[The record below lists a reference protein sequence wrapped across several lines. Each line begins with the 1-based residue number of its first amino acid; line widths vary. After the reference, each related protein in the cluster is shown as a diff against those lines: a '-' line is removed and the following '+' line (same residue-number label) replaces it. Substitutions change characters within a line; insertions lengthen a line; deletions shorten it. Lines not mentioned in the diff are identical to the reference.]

1 MISAEDLKAL
11 VFQELITLRH
21 LVDEL
26 TANFS
31 SPYGPVKLGEVLR
44 IISESLFKKFEK
56 DIDELHYYDKYD
68 KSEYSKRVYDLSRI
82 YLLKLRKIHEE
93 YIKHISHEPN
103 NIPYP
108 FELIETLKKYVKD
121 ILSNVEVVIEPSW
134 TYNYAIEAFSVK
146 NLTEDLDI
154 LITPLNLP
162 EQFVILIYP
171 CIEGRNLLL
180 HAVFFHEIGH
190 LIDFKYEITENLFN
204 TLELDKTA
212 VNEAL
217 EKYKSIP
224 VGQYKLTDLVS
235 ESEIESNLISKC
247 TKILKE
253 WLSEIVADFIAIRLI
268 GPAFLFS
275 LIQISIM
282 SDVIQRDTETHPS
295 SAYRLNYLIDELDRL
310 GYFKIETFRPYLKR
324 VKTFIESEKRQ
335 MKKRI
340 EKNVEYKVVIKTINK
355 AMKIIQTQVDK
366 ALKNLSISTKNDEKI
381 LNYLVDECIL
391 QAIPPAE
398 FKQLSQSNKK
408 IALIQEIINSGWI
421 TFLKRKKE
429 LFQLTH
435 AQSIEDQA
443 ISFLVLNE
451 LLMKAVEVSEIL
463 ELWNKV

>member
-1 MISAEDLKAL
+1 MS
-11 VFQELITLRH
+11 
-21 LVDEL
+21 
-26 TANFS
+26 
-31 SPYGPVKLGEVLR
+31 
-44 IISESLFKKFEK
+44 
-56 DIDELHYYDKYD
+56 
-68 KSEYSKRVYDLSRI
+68 
-82 YLLKLRKIHEE
+82 
-93 YIKHISHEPN
+93 
-103 NIPYP
+103 
-108 FELIETLKKYVKD
+108 
-121 ILSNVEVVIEPSW
+121 
-134 TYNYAIEAFSVK
+134 
-146 NLTEDLDI
+146 
-154 LITPLNLP
+154 LNLP

-235 ESEIESNLISKC
+235 ESEIKSNLISEC

-282 SDVIQRDTETHPS
+282 SDVVQRDTETHPS
-295 SAYRLNYLIDELDRL
+295 SAYRLNCLIDELNRL

-324 VKTFIESEKRQ
+324 VKTFIESEKCQ

-340 EKNVEYKVVIKTINK
+340 EKTVEHVKYKVVIKTISK
-355 AMKIIQTQVDK
+355 AMKIIQTQVDEVLRK
-366 ALKNLSISTKNDEKI
+366 LSIFARNDEKI
-381 LNYLVDECIL
+381 LNYLVDKRIL
-391 QAIPPAE
+391 RAIPPAE
-398 FKQLSQSNKK
+398 FKKLSQSNKK
-408 IALIQEIINSGWI
+408 IASIQEIINSGWI

-451 LLMKAVEVSEIL
+451 LLMKAVEASEIL